1 MFLTA
6 KLNLLSGVAI
16 GAGAVLLMKQCCK
29 QKKKHQKTTT
39 HHSSKVANPKD
50 GEASAQV
57 VLVGSN
63 NGVTS
68 FVFRQ
73 EHLWLKP
80 INFCYLR
87 SLLGCFLIMISSYS
101 GCYLSI
107 SSSQRQQMTPSCDQ
121 GSIKRTWAE
130 SGAHG
135 LCLMPNLGEA
145 KYKNT
150 CYHAILLDYISG

>member
-16 GAGAVLLMKQCCK
+16 GDGAVLLMKQCCK

-39 HHSSKVANPKD
+39 HHPSKVENPKD

-80 INFCYLR
+80 INVCYLR
-87 SLLGCFLIMISSYS
+87 SFLGGFLIMISSYG

-107 SSSQRQQMTPSCDQ
+107 SSSQRQQMTQSCDQ
-121 GSIKRTWAE
+121 GSKTSPCAGQWRLRRKFD
-130 SGAHG
+130 GP
-135 LCLMPNLGEA
+135 LR
-145 KYKNT
+145 
-150 CYHAILLDYISG
+150 YHFSFYFPSIQKL